1 MNIQSTKVPQLNK
14 LKFGRVTLELWPG
27 SPKKLHVFDLGNA
40 RPKFMMTTSS
50 HKLQNQCFLIQAYYV
65 SLCSI
70 FNTDYFLQRNC
81 GQFIRSYLPHFAD
94 IKHKLIK
101 KRWSWDMLQS
111 ALIQ

>member
-1 MNIQSTKVPQLNK
+1 
-14 LKFGRVTLELWPG
+14 
-27 SPKKLHVFDLGNA
+27 
-40 RPKFMMTTSS
+40 MTTSS

-101 KRWSWDMLQS
+101 KKVELGYVAVGINTIIASDFRFANYILK
-111 ALIQ
+111 